1 MKPMALARFLLSATT
16 ASAYVYGDGVRLRA
30 RTRLRGAE
38 AAWSDCRQA
47 ASPRFRVKSDR
58 ALRGVPLPEAGAPL
72 DAVELALAAGAAA
85 TPWLRLMENGRNL
98 TSVELMM
105 THDGSQ
111 IVSIDARA
119 RYGEVDRKQAR
130 RDEKRRRRDGNSD
143 IDRVA
148 PAAFLPAV
156 RVRYAWRGDA
166 SFRDAAAMRTA
177 AGVSGSGGQG
187 APPASAEGGAGVDRT
202 HQTSVRAASEALA
215 DFVQTLGGRPQADVP
230 ERWRRE
236 LLTSLVE
243 TAHSES
249 EWAETVLAN
258 ALGFA
263 PSADAW
269 ACASLSRR
277 ATTSGSSAGTDGGAS
292 SDSSGALAFFRK
304 RSAVP

>member
-1 MKPMALARFLLSATT
+1 MALARLLLSATT

-30 RTRLRGAE
+30 RTRLRDTE
-38 AAWSDCRQA
+38 TAWTDCREA

-85 TPWLRLMENGRNL
+85 TPWLRLMEHGRNL
-98 TSVELMM
+98 TSIELMM
-105 THDGSQ
+105 THDGSR

-166 SFRDAAAMRTA
+166 SFRDAAATRTLVLWG
-177 AGVSGSGGQG
+177 GV
-187 APPASAEGGAGVDRT
+187 VT
-202 HQTSVRAASEALA
+202 CV
-215 DFVQTLGGRPQADVP
+215 
-230 ERWRRE
+230 
-236 LLTSLVE
+236 SLVYV
-243 TAHSES
+243 T
-249 EWAETVLAN
+249 LR
-258 ALGFA
+258 G
-263 PSADAW
+263 
-269 ACASLSRR
+269 
-277 ATTSGSSAGTDGGAS
+277 GSFDELEDHEAG
-292 SDSSGALAFFRK
+292 SDSDDDGKVGVVRGNGAVR
-304 RSAVP
+304 RRR

>member
-1 MKPMALARFLLSATT
+1 MALARLLLSATT

-38 AAWSDCRQA
+38 TAWTDCRQA

-85 TPWLRLMENGRNL
+85 TPWLPLMEHGRNL
-98 TSVELMM
+98 TSVDLML

-148 PAAFLPAV
+148 PVAFLPAV
-156 RVRYAWRGDA
+156 RIRYTWRGDA
-166 SFRDAAAMRTA
+166 SFRDAAAVRTLVLWGGVVTCIA
-177 AGVSGSGGQG
+177 LVYVTLRGGSFDELEDHEAG
-187 APPASAEGGAGVDRT
+187 
-202 HQTSVRAASEALA
+202 
-215 DFVQTLGGRPQADVP
+215 
-230 ERWRRE
+230 
-236 LLTSLVE
+236 
-243 TAHSES
+243 
-249 EWAETVLAN
+249 
-258 ALGFA
+258 
-263 PSADAW
+263 
-269 ACASLSRR
+269 
-277 ATTSGSSAGTDGGAS
+277 
-292 SDSSGALAFFRK
+292 SDSDDDGKVGVVRGNGAVR
-304 RSAVP
+304 RRR